1 MPDPALTSAAS
12 ASSFYA
18 FLAVC
23 SLLAITPGP
32 NMVYIMSRSIAQ
44 GRTAGLTSLA
54 GVMVGYLF
62 YMFAAAFG
70 ITALFVKMP
79 FAMLGLSIAGAA
91 YIAYLAWQAL
101 KPGGRSPF
109 EVRALTYEP
118 PRRLFMMGA
127 TTSLLNPKLA
137 MIFLTLVPQF
147 ARDQGGSIL
156 ETSMRLGSIMILAFA
171 LVNGTVAI
179 GAGSTAKFLAT
190 RPHLM
195 TLQRWFMG
203 SVLLALAA
211 RMVVEAFA

>member
-1 MPDPALTSAAS
+1 MHDPA
-12 ASSFYA
+12 SFYA

-32 NMVYIMSRSIAQ
+32 NMIYVMSRSISQ
-44 GRTAGLTSLA
+44 GRMAGLTSLA

-70 ITALFVKMP
+70 ITALFIKVP
-79 FAMLGLSIAGAA
+79 FAMHALSVAGAA
-91 YIAYLAWQAL
+91 YLLYLAWQAV

-109 EVRALTYEP
+109 EARALSYER
-118 PRRLFMMGA
+118 PRRLFVMGA

-147 ARDQGGSIL
+147 VRDQGGSIL
-156 ETSMRLGSIMILAFA
+156 KTSLLMGSMVILAFA
-171 LVNGTVAI
+171 MVNATVAI

-190 RPHLM
+190 RPRLL

-203 SVLLALAA
+203 VVLLALAA
-211 RMVVEAFA
+211 RMVVDAFA